1 MIFVSVGTQDKSFT
15 RLLELIDKEI
25 DKGFIKDEVIVQ
37 SGYTKYNSKNMKI
50 LDYVSKDDFNNY
62 VKTCDLLITHGGV
75 GTIFTG
81 LENNKKIMVMP
92 RLKEYKEHNNNH
104 QLDILESFE
113 DAGYILGFN
122 NEEEFEEKYKMLN
135 NFKVKKYE
143 SNTLNMINLVKD
155 FIDNN

>member
-50 LDYVSKDDFNNY
+50 LDYVSKDDFNKY
-62 VKTCDLLITHGGV
+62 IKECDLLITHGGV

-104 QLDILESFE
+104 QLDITNSFE
-113 DAGYILGFN
+113 KEGYILSFN
-122 NEEEFEEKYKMLN
+122 NEIEFEEKYKKLD
-135 NFKVKKYE
+135 NFKVKKYQ
-143 SNTLNMINLVKD
+143 SNTLNMIRLVKD

>member
-1 MIFVSVGTQDKSFT
+1 MIFVSVGTQDKAFT

-37 SGYTKYNSKNMKI
+37 SGYTKYDSKNMKI
-50 LDYVSKDDFNNY
+50 LDYVSKDDFNKY
-62 VKTCDLLITHGGV
+62 VKNCDLLITHGGV

-104 QLDILESFE
+104 QLDILESFQE
-113 DAGYILGFN
+113 SGYILGFN
-122 NEEEFEEKYKMLN
+122 NEKEFEEKYKMLDS
-135 NFKVKKYE
+135 FKVKKYE
-143 SNTLNMINLVKD
+143 SNTLNMIKIIKD
-155 FIDNN
+155 FINNN

>member
-25 DKGFIKDEVIVQ
+25 DKGFINDEVIVQ
-37 SGYTKYNSKNMKI
+37 SGYTKYSSKNMKI

-62 VKTCDLLITHGGV
+62 IKTCDLLITHGGV

-92 RLKEYKEHNNNH
+92 RLKEYKEHNNDH
-104 QLDILESFE
+104 QLDILQSFE

-122 NEEEFEEKYKMLN
+122 NEEEFEEKYKMLD

-155 FIDNN
+155 FINNN

>member
-50 LDYVSKDDFNNY
+50 LDYVSKDDFNKY
-62 VKTCDLLITHGGV
+62 VKECDLLITHGGV

-81 LENNKKIMVMP
+81 LENNKKVMVMP

-104 QLDILESFE
+104 QLDITESFE
-113 DAGYILGFN
+113 KEGYILSFN
-122 NEEEFEEKYKMLN
+122 NESEFEEKYKKLDK
-135 NFKVKKYE
+135 FKVKKYE
-143 SNTLNMINLVKD
+143 SNTLNMIRLVKD

>member
-1 MIFVSVGTQDKSFT
+1 MIFVSVGTQDKSFI

-50 LDYVSKDDFNNY
+50 LDYVSKDDFNKY
-62 VKTCDLLITHGGV
+62 IKKCDLLITHGGV

-81 LENNKKIMVMP
+81 LENNKKVMVMP

-104 QLDILESFE
+104 QLDITNSFE
-113 DAGYILGFN
+113 KEGYILSFN
-122 NEEEFEEKYKMLN
+122 NECEFEEKYKKLDK
-135 NFKVKKYE
+135 FKVKKYE
-143 SNTLNMINLVKD
+143 SNTLNMINLVRD

>member
-62 VKTCDLLITHGGV
+62 IKTCDLLITHGGV

-81 LENNKKIMVMP
+81 LENNKKVMVMP

-104 QLDILESFE
+104 QLDITNSFE
-113 DAGYILGFN
+113 KEGYILSFN
-122 NEEEFEEKYKMLN
+122 NEIEFEEKYKMLD
-135 NFKVKKYE
+135 NFKVKKYQ
-143 SNTLNMINLVKD
+143 SNTLNMIRLVKD

>member
-50 LDYVSKDDFNNY
+50 LDYVSKDDFNKY
-62 VKTCDLLITHGGV
+62 IKECDLLITHGGV

-81 LENNKKIMVMP
+81 LENNKKVMVMP
-92 RLKEYKEHNNNH
+92 RLKEYREHNNNH
-104 QLDILESFE
+104 QLDITDSFE
-113 DAGYILGFN
+113 KEGYILSFN
-122 NEEEFEEKYKMLN
+122 NEIEFEEKYKMLDS
-135 NFKVKKYE
+135 FKVKKYQ
-143 SNTLNMINLVKD
+143 SNTLNMIRLVKD